1 MRAKA
6 AVSAANWNSSGD
18 VGREANSAGLCVR
31 GGCGNLKPAWEKSTS
46 MSSSASTSSEYH
58 DVEEEAVERKDV
70 LEAGRG
76 ANFQSTESSPKEDV
90 EDVGEHG
97 ACVENL
103 GGESEDRAER

>member
-1 MRAKA
+1 MRANA

-18 VGREANSAGLCVR
+18 VGRDEKSAGLCVR
-31 GGCGNLKPAWEKSTS
+31 GGWGKLKPAWEKSTS
-46 MSSSASTSSEYH
+46 STPVSSEYH
-58 DVEEEAVERKDV
+58 DVDEDVVERKER

-76 ANFQSTESSPKEDV
+76 ENFQSTESSPKEHV

-97 ACVENL
+97 ACVEKR